1 MISLLIFGI
10 GLVAGFVDAI
20 AGGGGLIMLPGLLFA
35 GLPVSSA
42 IATNKLCGTFG
53 ALTSALKFAQGKQLD
68 WRICAWMALPV
79 VMGSYIGSR
88 SIDRLP
94 TAWAEPLVIVL
105 IVAITAFVVLNPSFG
120 MAQTKKT
127 LELTLSGDSEHAQG
141 HNVLLKQLALSI
153 FAGAAI
159 GFHDGF
165 FGPGTGIFLVFSLL
179 SIWPMDFLK
188 ATGTTKLLNFL
199 ANVTALIT
207 FALSGTIVYSVGIYG
222 AVGVVT
228 GSYLGASFATQK
240 GAKFIRPIFVLVTTA
255 LVIKLVVGY
264 LNPA

>member
-1 MISLLIFGI
+1 
-10 GLVAGFVDAI
+10 
-20 AGGGGLIMLPGLLFA
+20 MLPGLLFA

-53 ALTSALKFAQGKQLD
+53 ALTSTLKFAQGKQIS
-68 WRICAWMALPV
+68 WRASAWMALPV
-79 VMGSYIGSR
+79 IMGSYIGSR

-94 TAWAEPLVIVL
+94 AAWAEPLVIVL
-105 IVAITAFVVLNPSFG
+105 IVLITAFVVLNPNFG
-120 MAQTKKT
+120 MDSAKSPRNSTGLDSPEMAS
-127 LELTLSGDSEHAQG
+127 LEMASTASF
-141 HNVLLKQLALSI
+141 NQLALSMLV
-153 FAGAAI
+153 GVVI

-179 SIWPMDFLK
+179 SIWPMDFLE

-199 ANVTALIT
+199 TNVTALIT

-228 GSYLGASFATQK
+228 GSYLGASFATKK
-240 GAKFIRPIFVLVTTA
+240 GAKFIRPIFMIVTTA
-255 LVIKLVVGY
+255 LVIKLIVGY
-264 LNPA
+264 MSPT